1 MASGKGQLRLVCGAL
16 PGPGS
21 ALKQPFEGG
30 NEEGPGRRVPALW
43 DGVRALRYSPEPTG
57 ARELSRAWR
66 VCLLFQIIRNDSDPP
81 PPPSITRAHGQC
93 PGSAHLI
100 LAAGIEG
107 PRRVPAAGLL
117 SEPTGAEGCPG
128 PKVRVL
134 RGAHLQSRRAGK
146 QLGRGR
152 PSRQGVGLVG
162 CALVGCSLVGGP
174 EAVGRRAARIL
185 RRCSVGQ
192 EGGR

>member
-1 MASGKGQLRLVCGAL
+1 MVSGHSVTVQSPREPESSA
-16 PGPGS
+16 GPG
-21 ALKQPFEGG
+21 AF
-30 NEEGPGRRVPALW
+30 
-43 DGVRALRYSPEPTG
+43 
-57 ARELSRAWR
+57 
-66 VCLLFQIIRNDSDPP
+66 VCFFKSFAVKATPP

-134 RGAHLQSRRAGK
+134 RGARLQSRRAGK

-162 CALVGCSLVGGP
+162 CALVGCSVVGG
-174 EAVGRRAARIL
+174 ARGCRTQSRPHPQEVL
-185 RRCSVGQ
+185 SGAGGGTLMLDFARVPG
-192 EGGR
+192 EGGLGIGGSRVLGGGAGAQARPGGEVRRQGPR